1 MQDVK
6 SKMRLFLSVLV
17 VFGILSCEAL
27 AVPQESVS
35 TANKAGSLTYV
46 SANDSFT
53 VAYNNAEV
61 LDSEEYVL
69 FAFKGTSESFINPL
83 SNPTSILYVN
93 QYSGTQVK
101 SGVSILLMNTESC
114 AVWLCG
120 RYSSGAKQVL
130 IGTATVASGGPTITT
145 QPTNVT
151 VAVGGKV
158 TLSIAATGTGLKY
171 QWQASK
177 DGTNWS
183 NSGATGCNTATMTFN
198 AGAAHNGYKFHCV
211 VTDANGKTVTS
222 NAATVTVGAANG
234 PTITTQ
240 PTNVTVAAGSAA
252 TFKVVA
258 TGAASYQWQAST
270 NGGSTWADSGAAG
283 NKTATLSFTAATA
296 HNGYKLRCIV
306 TGTNGQKVIS
316 NAATVTVY

>member
-151 VAVGGKV
+151 VA
-158 TLSIAATGTGLKY
+158 
-171 QWQASK
+171 
-177 DGTNWS
+177 
-183 NSGATGCNTATMTFN
+183 
-198 AGAAHNGYKFHCV
+198 AGALG
-211 VTDANGKTVTS
+211 
-222 NAATVTVGAANG
+222 
-234 PTITTQ
+234 
-240 PTNVTVAAGSAA
+240 

-258 TGAASYQWQAST
+258 SNAVSYQWQVST
-270 NGGSTWADSGAAG
+270 NGGSTWVNSGANG